1 MSQPPYIERNL
12 PRGWRLWARISSR
25 IAVVVGTFAVF
36 LFGAAGRIDWTAA
49 WLVIVFFTGFLVRF
63 IAWGLRHEP
72 DLIRERSQVA
82 SNVKIWDKVI
92 NGLDALLLFS
102 LMVVAGLDVRFGLS
116 DVAIALQ
123 VVGFTGFVAAV
134 YAIWRALA
142 ENPFASRYARIQD
155 DRGQKVIRSGPYRIV
170 RHPMYAAI
178 ILLMVCLPLTLG
190 SWWALVP
197 GVLICALFVLR
208 TALED
213 RMLLGELPGY
223 ADYARVTSYR
233 LLPGIW

>member
-1 MSQPPYIERNL
+1 MSQSPHKDRNL
-12 PRGWRLWARISSR
+12 PHGWRLWARVLSR
-25 IAVVVGTFAVF
+25 IVILVGIFAAF
-36 LFGAAGRIDWTAA
+36 LFGAAGRIDWAAA
-49 WLVIVFFTGFLVRF
+49 WLVIVFFTGFLVLF
-63 IAWGLRHEP
+63 IAWGLRHAP

-82 SNVKIWDKVI
+82 SNVKGWDKVI
-92 NGLDALLLFS
+92 NGLYALLLFS

-116 DVAIALQ
+116 SVAIALQ
-123 VVGFTGFVAAV
+123 VVGFAGFVAAV

-155 DRGQKVIRSGPYRIV
+155 DRGQQVIRSGPYRIV

-178 ILLMVCLPLTLG
+178 ILLIICLPMTLG
-190 SWWALVP
+190 SWLALIP
-197 GVLICALFVLR
+197 GVLISALFVLR

-223 ADYARVTSYR
+223 ADYARVTRYR